1 MILKLFICL
10 VISFSNFQS
19 NEEFYKSNSEIV
31 SVEYIAETR
40 GSSIKIIVSSNK
52 IIYNRQSF
60 KISSK
65 NWKNIL
71 KDLKKIP
78 LTKLASLDV
87 PSDRRF
93 SDAAMHA
100 KIIVNTTNSKYIS
113 SDFDHDNPP
122 IELID
127 LINSIQDLIEN

>member
-1 MILKLFICL
+1 MILKLFIYL
-10 VISFSNFQS
+10 FIPFSIFHS
-19 NEEFYKSNSEIV
+19 IEEFDKSDSEII

-40 GSSIKIIVSSNK
+40 GASIKIIVSSNK
-52 IIYNRQSF
+52 IIYNRKNF

-71 KDLKKIP
+71 KDLKKIS
-78 LTKLASLDV
+78 LTKLASLNV

-100 KIIVNTTNSKYIS
+100 KIIVNTTNYKYMS
-113 SDFDHDNPP
+113 PNFDHDNPP
-122 IELID
+122 IELIG